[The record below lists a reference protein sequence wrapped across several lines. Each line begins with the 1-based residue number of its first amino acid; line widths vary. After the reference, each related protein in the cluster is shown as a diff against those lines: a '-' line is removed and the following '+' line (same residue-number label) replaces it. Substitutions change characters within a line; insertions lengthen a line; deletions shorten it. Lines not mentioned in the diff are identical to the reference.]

1 MSATTEALEL
11 VKLLKPKIGE
21 QAATK
26 LIDYADKKQ
35 TGEIEFLSKSTDR
48 LWVAIAIL
56 AGLLVMSIGLMTYF
70 HGDTKSD
77 MQELESRMDK
87 RFDKLEKL
95 IIQKR

>member
-11 VKLLKPKIGE
+11 VQLLKPKIGE

-48 LWVAIAIL
+48 LWVAIAI
-56 AGLLVMSIGLMTYF
+56 
-70 HGDTKSD
+70 
-77 MQELESRMDK
+77 
-87 RFDKLEKL
+87 
-95 IIQKR
+95 